1 MKPTGSGVEYGSE
14 LKLIAIVLLTAQLA
28 VGRSFGGVPSPSPPS
43 SPTAA
48 GTPVMIGTPVGYLA
62 QAVCPDG
69 SPPSDCDNP
78 TTETVSTLLKWRK
91 RDWPGYGSGEMSD
104 SVTEAGNPSIV
115 ISPFSTSPFRAFTP
129 PNDGGDVYGLD
140 GGSGTAVALKTRDGS
155 LSADLYF
162 VGLNCGG
169 TGWLL
174 FPTTLAAGAW
184 NFTLAK
190 VGQSSSPAAC
200 APLSFAYTRYRLE
213 TVQVEFIMLGT
224 RTKLAVPTII
234 SEHFDGSDP
243 TTAKML
249 ERFYFGLNWGKY
261 RWERWDSPGI
271 APRRG
276 LAEECPGMSPWSSAP
291 PFPGATMTDCRMWT
305 NIVWQPGTF
314 DIDMYGWTYP

>member
-1 MKPTGSGVEYGSE
+1 MEYGSE

-69 SPPSDCDNP
+69 SPPSNCDNP

-91 RDWPGYGSGEMSD
+91 RDRPGYGSGEMSD

-140 GGSGTAVALKTRDGS
+140 GGSGTAVALKTPDGS

-174 FPTTLAAGAW
+174 FPT
-184 NFTLAK
+184 
-190 VGQSSSPAAC
+190 
-200 APLSFAYTRYRLE
+200 
-213 TVQVEFIMLGT
+213 
-224 RTKLAVPTII
+224 KLATGHGI
-234 SEHFDGSDP
+234 SPSPRSGSQ
-243 TTAKML
+243 
-249 ERFYFGLNWGKY
+249 
-261 RWERWDSPGI
+261 
-271 APRRG
+271 APRRP
-276 LAEECPGMSPWSSAP
+276 ARP
-291 PFPGATMTDCRMWT
+291 
-305 NIVWQPGTF
+305 
-314 DIDMYGWTYP
+314 